1 MNKITKEKNMTNLK
15 KVGLTALAGSLVA
28 VSAHAG
34 EMSVS
39 GAANVTYKTGA
50 SDDAAQS
57 LGHSTQIA
65 FTGAGELDNGYEV
78 NTFVVYKDDLSALSS
93 SALTVTMGSMG
104 TIGVSKGGGFNING
118 GYDETYPRAYEE
130 TSDAGGISASD
141 YVGSVADDNA
151 IIYSAPSI
159 NIAGVDISVGA
170 EYSFQAGSATT
181 KDGGGIARSD
191 DKGTAYGVG
200 VTASVAGLTFGAY
213 ASEAEN
219 IKNGGNT
226 PDRDEFTGSAFVNYS
241 FGPVSIGYQQ
251 TYVDAGAAQSD
262 ASTTTAAKTVGT
274 SGGIFQD
281 ESMSIAFNVNENL
294 SVSYAETEGTY
305 SDQAY
310 TTGTTTKTADIKQDS
325 DSLQVAYSM
334 GAMSVKAYKTE
345 INNPA
350 YDTDAAKLTINE
362 IAIGLAF

>member
-1 MNKITKEKNMTNLK
+1 MTNLK

-39 GAANVTYKTGA
+39 GAANVTYKTGGA
-50 SDDAAQS
+50 DDAAQS

-151 IIYSAPSI
+151 IIYKAPSI
-159 NIAGVDISVGA
+159 NIAGVDISAGA
-170 EYSFQAGSATT
+170 EYSFQAGSGTT
-181 KDGGGIARSD
+181 KDGGSIARSN

-219 IKNGGNT
+219 ITNGGNT
-226 PDRDEFTGSAFVNYS
+226 PDDDEFTGSAFVNYS

-251 TYVDAGAAQSD
+251 TYVDAGVSITGNAPA
-262 ASTTTAAKTVGT
+262 TTAAKTVGT
-274 SGGIFQD
+274 SGGIFED
-281 ESMSIAFNVNENL
+281 TSMSIAFNVNDNL
-294 SVSYAETEGTY
+294 SVSYAETEGEYDAQTY
-305 SDQAY
+305 NA
-310 TTGTTTKTADIKQDS
+310 GTTTKTPRVKQDT

-345 INNPA
+345 IKHPN
-350 YDTDAAKLTINE
+350 YDQNAGELEVNE

>member
-1 MNKITKEKNMTNLK
+1 MTNLK
-15 KVGLTALAGSLVA
+15 KLGLTALAGSLVA

-39 GAANVTYKTGA
+39 GSADVTYKTGGA
-50 SDDAAQS
+50 DDAAQS
-57 LGHSTQIA
+57 LGHNTDITFS
-65 FTGAGELDNGYEV
+65 GSGELDNGYEV
-78 NTFVVYKDDLSALSS
+78 NMFVAYADGATLES
-93 SALTVTMGSMG
+93 SAVSVTMGSMG
-104 TIGVSKGGGFNING
+104 TLGVSKIGGMNING
-118 GYDETYPRAYEE
+118 AYDETYPRAYEE
-130 TSDAGGISASD
+130 NSDAGGQSPSN

-151 IIYSAPSI
+151 LIYQAPTF
-159 NIAGVDISVGA
+159 NIAGVDISAGA
-170 EYSFQAGSATT
+170 EYSFQAGSGTT
-181 KDGGGIARSD
+181 NDGGTIARSD

-226 PDRDEFTGSAFVNYS
+226 PDNDEFTGSAFVNYS

-251 TYVDAGAAQSD
+251 TYVDAGVSITGD
-262 ASTTTAAKTVGT
+262 APATTAAKTVGT
-274 SGGIFQD
+274 SGGIFED
-281 ESMSIAFNVNENL
+281 TSMSIAFNVNDNL
-294 SVSYAETEGTY
+294 SVSYAETEGEYDAQTY
-305 SDQAY
+305 D
-310 TTGTTTKTADIKQDS
+310 TGTATKTARVGQDT

-345 INNPA
+345 IKNPN
-350 YDTDAAKLTINE
+350 YDQNAGELEVNE